1 MAVLL
6 WEAALWE
13 REAEK
18 LHLAVVACLLE
29 REATALLGERE
40 SLF

>member
-13 REAEK
+13 REAEQ
-18 LHLAVVACLLE
+18 LHFAVVACLL
-29 REATALLGERE
+29 A
-40 SLF
+40 

>member
-13 REAEK
+13 REAEQ
-18 LHLAVVACLLE
+18 LHLAVVACLL
-29 REATALLGERE
+29 A
-40 SLF
+40 

>member
-13 REAEK
+13 REAEQ
-18 LHLAVVACLLE
+18 LHLAVVALLACLLE
-29 REATALLGERE
+29 RG
-40 SLF
+40 